1 LDEIVAV
8 LGRSAKATKQLASRA
23 RARIRA
29 DGPPADADLV
39 RRHEAVQASFK
50 AARDGDFDGLVA
62 LLAPDVVL
70 RSAARATV
78 IRGAAAV
85 VGQVLTFVRPD
96 AAIHPAVVNGA
107 AGAVVTAADRPV
119 SVIGF
124 TIRAG
129 GIVAIDGVAA
139 PARLS
144 HLDLS
149 EFTRA

>member
-1 LDEIVAV
+1 M
-8 LGRSAKATKQLASRA
+8 RQ
-23 RARIRA
+23 
-29 DGPPADADLV
+29 
-39 RRHEAVQASFK
+39 HEAVQAFFK
-50 AARDGDFDGLVA
+50 AARGGDFDGLVA

-70 RSAARATV
+70 RSDGGVAARAIV

-85 VGQVLTFVRPD
+85 AGQVLAFFRPN
-96 AAIHPAVVNGA
+96 ATIHPALVNGA
-107 AGAVVTAADRPV
+107 AGAVVTAAGRPV

-129 GIVAIDGVAA
+129 DIVAIDGVAA
-139 PARLS
+139 PARLR